1 MISLI
6 RKFLLDNWLRKV
18 ISFALALIIWFVVDQ
33 SLTSS
38 KSINAVGIRV
48 INLPQGKTIH
58 GLQTSGLLNKRI
70 DINVTGKKAYIEE
83 LNNSDIEVILD
94 VSHFANEGIISL
106 DKKNLVSL
114 NPKISIH
121 RHISRI
127 ASKNLVI
134 DLVPLAQEKIPIYI
148 TKPIGEAPK
157 GYQYI
162 DIWPYHLNLTVSG
175 PEETIKK
182 LKSQGLK
189 LTYNLSDISRSDLDR
204 EGLDKNKNVTSFF
217 IPDNWKM
224 VNLPSLSD
232 IPIQIDDPDANLLRI
247 DFIRSTIIPLKC
259 SIPVSL
265 FFSPGHLPSTSP
277 SSISIGTSETISSVK
292 GVKILNTEIY
302 TKGVSELFLDIVKDM
317 ISIVF
322 ILSSTSIEDDLDW
335 SIQFIN
341 PKICE
346 DLYVT
351 RVITEVKDEE
361 LMNLNPR
368 VREEY
373 LRNRFRNYMNRFQLC
388 DSDGNPLQ
396 LYGSLKGR
404 EVSISQHNLKKNN

>member
-6 RKFLLDNWLRKV
+6 RKFFLDNWLRKL

-38 KSINAVGIRV
+38 KSINSVGIRV
-48 INLPQGKTIH
+48 INLPQGKTIP

-83 LNNSDIEVILD
+83 LNNSDIEVVID
-94 VSHFANEGIISL
+94 AGHFANEGIISL
-106 DKKNLVSL
+106 DKKNLLSL

-121 RHISRI
+121 RHISKI
-127 ASKNLVI
+127 ASKNLVV

-189 LTYNLSDISRSDLDR
+189 LTYNLSDISKSDLER
-204 EGLDKNKNVTSFF
+204 EGLDKNKSVTSFF
-217 IPDNWKM
+217 IPDNWKLI
-224 VNLPSLSD
+224 NPPSLSD
-232 IPIQIDDPDANLLRI
+232 IPIQIDDPDAELLRI
-247 DFIRSTIIPLKC
+247 DFIRSNIIPIKF
-259 SIPVSL
+259 SVPVGL
-265 FFSPGHLPSTSP
+265 FLSPGHFPSNA
-277 SSISIGTSETISSVK
+277 SSISIGTSEIISSIK
-292 GVKILNTEIY
+292 GMKLLNKEIY

-322 ILSSTSIEDDLDW
+322 IISSTSIEDDLDW
-335 SIQFIN
+335 SVQFIN
-341 PKICE
+341 PKTCE

-351 RVITEVKDEE
+351 RMITEIKDEE
-361 LMNLNPR
+361 LLDLNPR

-388 DSDGNPLQ
+388 DAEGNPLQ

-404 EVSISQHNLKKNN
+404 EVSISQTLPKKSN

>member
-6 RKFLLDNWLRKV
+6 RKFFLDNWLRKL

-38 KSINAVGIRV
+38 KSINSVGIRV
-48 INLPQGKTIH
+48 INLPQGKTIP

-83 LNNSDIEVILD
+83 LNNSDIEVVID
-94 VSHFANEGIISL
+94 AGHFANEGIISL
-106 DKKNLVSL
+106 DKKNLLSL

-121 RHISRI
+121 RHISKI
-127 ASKNLVI
+127 ASKNLVV

-189 LTYNLSDISRSDLDR
+189 LTYNLSDISKSDLER
-204 EGLDKNKNVTSFF
+204 EGLDKNKSVTSFF
-217 IPDNWKM
+217 IPDNWKLI
-224 VNLPSLSD
+224 NLPSLSD
-232 IPIQIDDPDANLLRI
+232 IPIQIDDPDAELLRI
-247 DFIRSTIIPLKC
+247 DFIRSNIIPIKF
-259 SIPVSL
+259 SVPVSL
-265 FFSPGHLPSTSP
+265 FLSPGHFPSNA
-277 SSISIGTSETISSVK
+277 SSISIGTSEIISSIK
-292 GVKILNTEIY
+292 GMKLLNKEIY

-322 ILSSTSIEDDLDW
+322 IISSTSIEDDLDW
-335 SIQFIN
+335 SVQFIN
-341 PKICE
+341 PKTCE

-351 RVITEVKDEE
+351 RMITEIKDEE
-361 LMNLNPR
+361 LLDLNPR

-388 DSDGNPLQ
+388 DAEGNPLQ

-404 EVSISQHNLKKNN
+404 EVSISQTLPKKSN

>member
-6 RKFLLDNWLRKV
+6 RKFFLDNWLRKL

-38 KSINAVGIRV
+38 KSINSVGIRV
-48 INLPQGKTIH
+48 INLPQGKTIP

-83 LNNSDIEVILD
+83 LNNSDIEVVID
-94 VSHFANEGIISL
+94 AGHFANEGIISL
-106 DKKNLVSL
+106 DKKNLLSL

-121 RHISRI
+121 RHISKI
-127 ASKNLVI
+127 ASKNLVV

-189 LTYNLSDISRSDLDR
+189 LTYNLSDISKSDLER
-204 EGLDKNKNVTSFF
+204 EGLDKNKSVTSFF
-217 IPDNWKM
+217 IPDNWKLI
-224 VNLPSLSD
+224 NLPSLSD
-232 IPIQIDDPDANLLRI
+232 IPIQIDDPDAELLRI
-247 DFIRSTIIPLKC
+247 DFIRSNIIPIKF
-259 SIPVSL
+259 SVPVGL
-265 FFSPGHLPSTSP
+265 FLSPGHFPSNA
-277 SSISIGTSETISSVK
+277 SSISIGTSEIISSIK
-292 GVKILNTEIY
+292 GMKLLNKEIY

-322 ILSSTSIEDDLDW
+322 IISSTSIEDDLDW
-335 SIQFIN
+335 SVQFIN
-341 PKICE
+341 PKTCE

-351 RVITEVKDEE
+351 RMITEIKDEE
-361 LMNLNPR
+361 LLDLNPR

-388 DSDGNPLQ
+388 DAEGNPLQ

-404 EVSISQHNLKKNN
+404 EVSISQTLPKKSN